1 MKLLRLHNH
10 VSLKTHSAYHSLL
23 ASSYLPA
30 TSLPS
35 SSRVR
40 VEQLSLTAEQLP
52 FTDRNHGHSLC
63 TTLQSRKSPSGCLQ
77 ILQLPFT
84 SPPPFTSSDCHHVH
98 HVSLEQRPQRPC
110 ALPQRPRACQLA
122 GSYFPPLLRTSTIPT
137 ARIINTRTL
146 YTSTMAKDI
155 AKGSDSSLSPP
166 PEDLQVSAETED
178 ITKTTAVSMKRK
190 AETTVTKTVTTTKRT
205 KKAQVADT
213 NDNND
218 DAKDQTAEMPRQKRA
233 TAKNVKQKRTKKS
246 KEPVLPLEERT
257 ADTKLRI
264 GAHVSIAGG

>member
-1 MKLLRLHNH
+1 
-10 VSLKTHSAYHSLL
+10 
-23 ASSYLPA
+23 
-30 TSLPS
+30 
-35 SSRVR
+35 
-40 VEQLSLTAEQLP
+40 
-52 FTDRNHGHSLC
+52 
-63 TTLQSRKSPSGCLQ
+63 
-77 ILQLPFT
+77 
-84 SPPPFTSSDCHHVH
+84 
-98 HVSLEQRPQRPC
+98 
-110 ALPQRPRACQLA
+110 
-122 GSYFPPLLRTSTIPT
+122 
-137 ARIINTRTL
+137 
-146 YTSTMAKDI
+146 MAKDI

-166 PEDLQVSAETED
+166 PEDLQVPVETED
-178 ITKTTAVSMKRK
+178 ITKTTAVPMKRK

-257 ADTKLRI
+257 VDTKLRI